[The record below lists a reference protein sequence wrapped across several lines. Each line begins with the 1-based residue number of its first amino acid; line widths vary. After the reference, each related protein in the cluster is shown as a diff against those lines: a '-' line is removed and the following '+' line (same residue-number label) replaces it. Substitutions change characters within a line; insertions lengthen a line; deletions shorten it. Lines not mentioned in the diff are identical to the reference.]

1 MKRYTSLGE
10 LIKDYRRVYDIS
22 QADLAIKVGADIRT
36 IQRWEKDVTNIK
48 LEKELDF
55 VRATLLPFQ
64 LVRNLNALETI
75 ATYYDF
81 KIRKYSLSRLTNDF
95 PDAYS
100 LKNKFVD
107 LTDRI
112 RTISVEED
120 LDYIMQ
126 YLNLP
131 EGKRR
136 KAYNMISKVIKLL
149 PELNLIINDQYG
161 NYSGH
166 SIYLPISLA
175 DFDKIKN
182 KEIEITDLDVSDLVD
197 PKTQE
202 TPVFLNYDSTA
213 DCNDN
218 IYYLANRGFRFFK
231 DLENQDYIY
240 CAYNNR
246 YDNTEFQRHTGLEV
260 VWTNPVVEGSP
271 IWEAPKKFIVGNF
284 SDYLKDYK

>member
-1 MKRYTSLGE
+1 MKKYTSLGE
-10 LIKDYRRVYDIS
+10 LIKDYREVYGIS

-36 IQRWEKDVTNIK
+36 IQRWEKDETNIK

-55 VRATLLPFQ
+55 VRATLLPYQ
-64 LVRNLNALETI
+64 LVRNLNAQDAI

-81 KIRKYSLSRLTNDF
+81 KIRKYSLSTLTNDF

-100 LKNKFVD
+100 LKYKLVD
-107 LTDRI
+107 ATDRI
-112 RTISVEED
+112 RTIDVEED
-120 LDYIMQ
+120 LDYIME
-126 YLNLP
+126 YLHLP

-136 KAYNMISKVIKLL
+136 KAYNIISKVITLL

-175 DFDKIKN
+175 DFNKIKN
-182 KEIEITDLDVSDLVD
+182 KEIDINDLEVSDLVN
-197 PKTQE
+197 PKSQKI
-202 TPVFLNYDSTA
+202 PVFLNYDSTA

-218 IYYLANRGFRFFK
+218 IYYLLNRGFQFFK
-231 DLENQDYIY
+231 NIENQDYIY

-246 YDNTEFQRHTGLEV
+246 YDITEFRKQAGIEV
-260 VWTNPVVEGSP
+260 VWTDPAVEGSP
-271 IWEAPKKFIVGNF
+271 IWEAPKKFLVANF
-284 SDYLKDYK
+284 NDYFKML

>member
-202 TPVFLNYDSTA
+202 TPVFFNYDSTA

-246 YDNTEFQRHTGLEV
+246 YDNTEFQKHTGLEV

>member
-1 MKRYTSLGE
+1 MKKYTSLGE
-10 LIKDYRRVYDIS
+10 LIKDYREVYGIS

-36 IQRWEKDVTNIK
+36 IQRWEKDETNIK

-55 VRATLLPFQ
+55 VRATLLPYQ
-64 LVRNLNALETI
+64 LVRNLNAQDSI

-81 KIRKYSLSRLTNDF
+81 KIRKYSLSTLTNDF

-100 LKNKFVD
+100 LKYKLVD
-107 LTDRI
+107 ATDRI
-112 RTISVEED
+112 RTIDVDED
-120 LDYIMQ
+120 LDYIME
-126 YLNLP
+126 YLHLP

-136 KAYNMISKVIKLL
+136 KAYNIISKVITLL

-175 DFDKIKN
+175 DFNKIKN
-182 KEIEITDLDVSDLVD
+182 KEIDINDLEVSDLVN
-197 PKTQE
+197 PKSQKI
-202 TPVFLNYDSTA
+202 PVFLNYDSTA

-218 IYYLANRGFRFFK
+218 IYYLLNRGFQFFK
-231 DLENQDYIY
+231 NIENQDYIY

-246 YDNTEFQRHTGLEV
+246 YDITEFRKQAGIEV
-260 VWTNPVVEGSP
+260 VWTDPAVEGSP
-271 IWEAPKKFIVGNF
+271 IWEAPKKFLVANF
-284 SDYLKDYK
+284 NDYFKML

>member
-112 RTISVEED
+112 RTIGVEED

-136 KAYNMISKVIKLL
+136 KAYNMISKVIKVL

-246 YDNTEFQRHTGLEV
+246 YDNTEFQKHTGLEV
-260 VWTNPVVEGSP
+260 VWTDPVVEGSP

>member
-202 TPVFLNYDSTA
+202 TPVFFNYDSTA

-218 IYYLANRGFRFFK
+218 IYYLANSGFRFFK

-246 YDNTEFQRHTGLEV
+246 YDNTEFQKHTGLEV